1 MKRNF
6 FKRTINLLILA
17 AVVISVISLLQSQ
30 DVTSALFKAYHPGH
44 RYLTDVSVRSL
55 RETILPK
62 IGLRRASFLSSV
74 GGIAFGNTARPDN
87 GLTVNN
93 ISLIY
98 NPTAEDGKRLGA
110 LINGTK
116 VSIPIHDWKLK
127 PILLYSANKYYSCF
141 SLFGTTGDREK
152 DEIYKQKHQVRYL
165 ASYHPDFEN
174 TLVGLRL
181 VHMDSFLTDIKNF
194 DGLPKYDSSSG
205 NVILGAGDEPGQIP
219 EDSQSCKNRL
229 ITVINRYD
237 KFQAYVITDFPVDI
251 KFYISDTQLR
261 LTGELYPYF
270 WKRKS
275 DDEIKTLY
283 NMILEQVAAK
293 YGLIKQEDGKFHGDP
308 GKIAMAEKEI
318 KERMDEA
325 VILPLKALS
334 DLLNQNMYLVKAINP
349 VVYNCARDVMR
360 YSAFF
365 RYCKLKNPA
374 NFERIKERISRIDI
388 TPNIATPNGIE

>member
-6 FKRTINLLILA
+6 FKRKITLFILA
-17 AVVISVISLLQSQ
+17 AVVISVISLLLSQ
-30 DVTSALFKAYHPGH
+30 EVSSALFKAYHPGH
-44 RYLTDVSVRSL
+44 RYLTDVTVRSL

-62 IGLRRASFLSSV
+62 IGLKRASFLGSV

-87 GLTVNN
+87 GLTVDN

-116 VSIPIHDWKLK
+116 VSLPIHDWKLK

-152 DEIYKQKHQVRYL
+152 DEIYKKKYKVRYL

-194 DGLPKYDSSSG
+194 DGLPKYSSSG
-205 NVILGAGDEPGQIP
+205 NAILGAGDEPGQIP
-219 EDSQSCKNRL
+219 ADSQSCKNRL
-229 ITVINRYD
+229 ITVINRYE

-251 KFYISDTQLR
+251 KFYISGTQLKF
-261 LTGELYPYF
+261 TGDLYPYF

-275 DDEIKTLY
+275 DEEIKSIQ
-283 NMILEQVAAK
+283 NRILEEVASK
-293 YGLIKQEDGKFHGDP
+293 YGLIKQEDGRFRGDP
-308 GKIAMAEKEI
+308 GRVAMAEKEI
-318 KERMDEA
+318 KDRMDEA
-325 VILPLKALS
+325 VILPLKDLS

-374 NFERIKERISRIDI
+374 NFEKIKERISSIDI